1 MWLHAEIKLEILYR
15 KWKPGCL
22 LVCQWFAWP
31 FLSPSIV
38 FAPNC
43 CFFISTLLI
52 SQPYVEYSQDKAVSN
67 EDSCKIETFLS
78 EAANRG

>member
-1 MWLHAEIKLEILYR
+1 MEAR
-15 KWKPGCL
+15 VFACL
-22 LVCQWFAWP
+22 SVVCLA
-31 FLSPSIV
+31 FLSPSSV

-52 SQPYVEYSQDKAVSN
+52 SQPYVEDSQDKAVSN